1 MKRKNMGKEEEDKRQ
16 KKEEEEGK
24 KKEEGKIRRKQALL
38 ASGKR
43 KAKKKERGKEENRPF
58 WHLERKETSDS
69 CPMFSLVS
77 CTSFHGL
84 KTGALHN
91 SSCSYSESMQ

>member
-1 MKRKNMGKEEEDKRQ
+1 MGKEEEDKRQ

-24 KKEEGKIRRKQALL
+24 KKEEGKRRKQALL

-43 KAKKKERGKEENRPF
+43 KAKKKEREKEENRPS

-69 CPMFSLVS
+69 CSMFSLVS
-77 CTSFHGL
+77 CTSFPGL

-91 SSCSYSESMQ
+91 FSFSYLESIQ

>member
-1 MKRKNMGKEEEDKRQ
+1 MGKEEEDKRQ

-24 KKEEGKIRRKQALL
+24 KK
-38 ASGKR
+38 KR
-43 KAKKKERGKEENRPF
+43 EKEENRPS

-69 CPMFSLVS
+69 CSMFSLVS
-77 CTSFHGL
+77 CTSFPGL

-91 SSCSYSESMQ
+91 SSFSYLESIQQAEVSSEYPQAWIIMVLQ